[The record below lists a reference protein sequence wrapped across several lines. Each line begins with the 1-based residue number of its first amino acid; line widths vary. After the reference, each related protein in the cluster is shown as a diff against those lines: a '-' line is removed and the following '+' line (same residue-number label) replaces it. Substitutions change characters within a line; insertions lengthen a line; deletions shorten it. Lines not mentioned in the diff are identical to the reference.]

1 MAAQMLSIVITVIK
15 KVQTAKD
22 PDQFAEVPL
31 NLILP
36 MGLSYIDAKDACLE
50 FIGVIEEMSEK
61 ALKAEAERKA
71 AAEAEEKPAEVVEPE
86 VVNIQ

>member
-1 MAAQMLSIVITVIK
+1 MAAQMLSIVITVVK

-36 MGLSYIDAKDACLE
+36 MGLSYIDAKDACHE

-61 ALKAEAERKA
+61 ALKAEADRKA
-71 AAEAEEKPAEVVEPE
+71 AEEEKPAEAVEPE